1 MEKNAQEYVAFMEG
15 VCDKLGCKE
24 VLPSLKEGF
33 GLYLDSI
40 KEGYK
45 AYLESDEDTH
55 PWMRQY
61 DSVTMVPRNKPGLSR
76 FYIVSKNNKFNVVN
90 AAFSGR
96 VTTGYCISDV
106 WFDKITPDRVPP
118 FKVPTFNATIGGV
131 NLKMNDVGRLFG
143 PNGEPIGKCHSEA
156 ELIDK
161 LGSFNLGPI
170 KEGDKPRYVGKP
182 VENGNAV
189 QPKQEAISQYEQPTP
204 GNIDRIIRDTNTS
217 KANFVQ
223 NIDNIQDAGV
233 RDTIKATDVYKDAS
247 RPTYRRK
254 VLKDIEK
261 NPNEYSHFEPE
272 GAPYS
277 DYFANRD
284 GYKSRSEFSKKPDAF
299 HKLSPEVRSH
309 LRHWV
314 SQDGVSPSSIAR
326 VLELFPNLTGQDF
339 DNINELA
346 GPRCQ
351 YYIEKAAQCYK
362 DHPELKQL
370 MTDMNDRRLDS
381 LWSGNYSGD
390 DPEYRRL
397 TNEIRQIA
405 EEYGVWGTDESGER
419 TAAADANGE

>member
-1 MEKNAQEYVAFMEG
+1 MEQNAQEYVAFMEG

-33 GLYLDSI
+33 SLYLEAS

-45 AYLESDEDTH
+45 AYLESDEDKF
-55 PWMRQY
+55 PWMHQFDSITRVPCNKTDLMKSSQY
-61 DSVTMVPRNKPGLSR
+61 
-76 FYIVSKNNKFNVVN
+76 YIVSKDNKFNVFR
-90 AAFSGR
+90 AAIGGLSGPA
-96 VTTGYCISDV
+96 TTGYCISDV
-106 WFDKITPDRVPP
+106 WFDEITVDRVLPY
-118 FKVPTFNATIGGV
+118 KAPTFNVTIGGV
-131 NLKMNDVGRLFG
+131 KLKMNDVGILFG
-143 PNGEPIGKCHSEA
+143 QHGEPIGKCHSEA

-161 LGSFNLGPI
+161 LSGTNTKLV
-170 KEGDKPRYVGKP
+170 EP
-182 VENGNAV
+182 VNAV

-217 KANFVQ
+217 KVDFVQ

-261 NPNEYSHFEPE
+261 NPNDYSHFEPE
-272 GAPYS
+272 GAPDS

-346 GPRCQ
+346 GPRGQ

-370 MTDMNDRRLDS
+370 MTDMNDRRLDC

-405 EEYGVWGTDESGER
+405 AEYGVWGTDESGER
-419 TAAADANGE
+419 TAAADADGE